1 MMLNVLLYFYLTGTH
16 SPRDIAR
23 SLETN
28 VALRFLA
35 ARNWPSHHAICGF
48 RARDLPDIRTVFVDL
63 LRMTQ
68 LAGLTHIG
76 QMSIGNPQ
84 VQASVNRSTE
94 MPHRQ
99 VMRERAR
106 LNKKVEALL
115 QRTVQVDAQEDA
127 KLGKGVH
134 GLGLTDMS

>member
-68 LAGLTHIG
+68 LAGLARMG
-76 QMSIGNPQ
+76 QHEQEHGNVPPSDC
-84 VQASVNRSTE
+84 AGTG
-94 MPHRQ
+94 
-99 VMRERAR
+99 
-106 LNKKVEALL
+106 AL
-115 QRTVQVDAQEDA
+115 VKE
-127 KLGKGVH
+127 G
-134 GLGLTDMS
+134 